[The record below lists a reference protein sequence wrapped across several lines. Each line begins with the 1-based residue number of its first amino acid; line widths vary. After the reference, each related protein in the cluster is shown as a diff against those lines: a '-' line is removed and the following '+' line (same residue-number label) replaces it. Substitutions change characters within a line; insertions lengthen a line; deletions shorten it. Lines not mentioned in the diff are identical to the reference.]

1 MLTRGVYSNLLP
13 NFGTV
18 KKTTFLIIVSI
29 TGLALA
35 GIILIQFY
43 WIRNAVLLQEE
54 QFNSRVRLALKGT
67 VNQMYENKSDT
78 CDDGLFCSRNCS
90 RSNSLII
97 NGLNMDVLKPL
108 IHTEFSEVGLQGP
121 YVYGIY
127 NPEAKK
133 AEFISKTGYDA
144 QLIKTEHTVS
154 LSCIYKNDHMLL
166 GVWFPDERNRAF
178 QNIFWW
184 LLLCFALLTILV
196 FGFIFNIYSY
206 LRQKK
211 ISEMK
216 TDFVNNITH
225 EFKTPIATISLASEM
240 LLNPLVLAS
249 ETKTRKYAGIIYDE
263 NIRLKNQVDHVLQL
277 TQLDNGTFN
286 LRFSTVDMHQLVHKV
301 VDSFQLIVREKQGSV
316 KMQLAAANHQV
327 YADSMHIENIIV
339 NLLDNANKYS
349 PGIPDITL
357 STYNRNDHLVVAVED
372 KGIGISTKN
381 QKYIFRKMYRVH
393 TGNLHDVKG
402 FGLGLYYV
410 KQLVNAH
417 NGDIH
422 LHSEPGKGSRF
433 EISLPLDFLSNGS
446 QQKQSYES

>member
-1 MLTRGVYSNLLP
+1 
-13 NFGTV
+13 
-18 KKTTFLIIVSI
+18 
-29 TGLALA
+29 
-35 GIILIQFY
+35 
-43 WIRNAVLLQEE
+43 
-54 QFNSRVRLALKGT
+54 
-67 VNQMYENKSDT
+67 
-78 CDDGLFCSRNCS
+78 
-90 RSNSLII
+90 
-97 NGLNMDVLKPL
+97 
-108 IHTEFSEVGLQGP
+108 
-121 YVYGIY
+121 
-127 NPEAKK
+127 
-133 AEFISKTGYDA
+133 
-144 QLIKTEHTVS
+144 
-154 LSCIYKNDHMLL
+154 MLL

-316 KMQLAAANHQV
+316 KMQLAATNHQV

-410 KQLVNAH
+410 KRLVNAH
-417 NGDIH
+417 NGDIY

-446 QQKQSYES
+446 Q